1 MGTINSAFSLV
12 SGALDADQQ
21 ALSVIANNVAN
32 VSTPGYTRETPT
44 WQENAPVVLNGL
56 TVGTGVT
63 ETGAA
68 SQRDRVLEQR
78 LNQQQQ
84 LASATGARLTAL
96 NGIQALF
103 TPSSGTSTTAGG
115 DLGGDITGFFNSFS
129 SLQADPTNNALREQ
143 VLSSASTLAGDIS
156 GAAQSL
162 NGQRAALDQEAA
174 GVAGQV
180 NALTSAIAQLNLS
193 IQSSAPTGDAGT
205 LEDQRQQ
212 DLRQLSQLIGIN
224 QVTTENNGLSLTTTS
239 GQLLVS
245 GGQNFQLTTGI
256 VNGVTNFFV
265 GGQNIVPGSGPEAVG
280 GQLGGYLTARDVD
293 VPNVLSGLDQLAYGI
308 STTVNAQNNAG
319 ADLKGQTGTASNP
332 SPDLFRQPA
341 QVAGSAAAMAV
352 VMTDPGQIAAAGAG
366 GGPGDNSN
374 AVAMANLAQGSLV
387 APSATTA
394 FSLTQNLSSATPA
407 GNSVTG
413 TTTVYDATGKS
424 YQAAVTYTNLGG
436 GQWNYQ
442 AALADV
448 LPADASVPG
457 QVSYRFGTGE
467 TVDPGTSLT
476 ITGVTA
482 GGGMATIAA
491 PAVTAGEA
499 LGNAGTGYVQALNAA
514 IAAAGITGVTVAN
527 NGGVLTIAGG
537 TATGGS
543 VIANPAAAG
552 ASGTITFDAA
562 GNLTSPA
569 ANVTGMSFSGLSDG
583 APALNMTWEL
593 YGAGGAPE
601 ITQSGAA
608 SAQLADHQDGTA
620 GNGQSPIN
628 FYSNFVST
636 LGATVAEVQTD
647 NTAQSSSV
655 TQLET
660 QRNALSSVNLNDE
673 ASALALLET
682 SYQAASQVFT
692 ILNTVMTSALNLGVQ
707 TSVA

>member
-32 VSTPGYTRETPT
+32 VNTPGYTRETPT

-56 TVGTGVT
+56 ATGTGVT

-84 LASATGARLTAL
+84 LASASAARLTAL

-103 TPSSGTSTTAGG
+103 TPNAGTSSTSGG
-115 DLGGDITGFFNSFS
+115 DLGGDVTGFFNSFS

-143 VLSSASTLAGDIS
+143 VLSTASTLAGDLS
-156 GAAQSL
+156 GAARSL

-224 QVTTENNGLSLTTTS
+224 QVTTENNGLSVTTTS

-245 GGQNFQLTTGI
+245 EGRSFQLTTGI
-256 VNGVTNFFV
+256 VNGMTNFSV
-265 GGQNIVPGSGPEAVG
+265 GGQNIVPASGAEGVG

-293 VPNVLSGLDQLAYGI
+293 VPSVLNALDQLAYGI
-308 STTVNAQNNAG
+308 STTVNARNQAG
-319 ADLKGQTGTASNP
+319 ADLEGHTGTASNP
-332 SPDLFRQPA
+332 SPDLFRAPA

-352 VMTDPGQIAAAGAG
+352 TMTDPGQIAAAGAG

-374 AVAMANLAQGSLV
+374 AVAMANLATGSLI
-387 APSATTA
+387 APAATTA
-394 FSLTQNLSSATPA
+394 FSLTQNLNSATPV

-413 TTTVYDATGKS
+413 STTVYDATGRS

-436 GQWNYQ
+436 GQWNYH

-457 QVSYRFGTGE
+457 QVSYSFGAGE
-467 TVDPGTSLT
+467 TVDPGTNLT

-482 GGGMATIAA
+482 GGGTATIVA
-491 PAVTAGEA
+491 PAVTAGEV
-499 LGNAGTGYVQALNAA
+499 LGDASSGYVQALNTA
-514 IAAAGITGVTVAN
+514 IAAAGITGVTVTN

-537 TATGGS
+537 TGTSGS

-552 ASGTITFDAA
+552 ASGTLTFDAA
-562 GNLTSPA
+562 GNLTNPA
-569 ANVTGMSFSGLSDG
+569 ANVTGMSFSGFSDG
-583 APALNMTWEL
+583 APALVMTWEL

-601 ITQSGAA
+601 ITQSAAA

-620 GNGQSPIN
+620 GNVQSPIN
-628 FYSNFVST
+628 FYSNLVST
-636 LGATVAEVQTD
+636 LGATVAEAQTE
-647 NTAQSSSV
+647 NTARNSSV
-655 TQLET
+655 TQLEA

-682 SYQAASQVFT
+682 SYQAASKVFS